1 MAANNTGDDITIGQT
16 NAGQD
21 GTELRADAN
30 DEGGFGNDFVLQ
42 LRVSPILTHRNAVD
56 GLRSIAVKQGRGVFA
71 QAEEIAGVFGSCLGS
86 GSHDIGV
93 SGQNEWVDDPDG
105 LHPGKGVG
113 VLGTVQL
120 ELGVGVVGENN
131 ASTNKN
137 GGQAIGVL
145 GHSSIGTGVQG
156 VSDRLAGGA
165 IGVEGLANAGDGA
178 TGVHG
183 QANFNDGFSRSSVG
197 VFAESDAGM
206 AIKANSPHGVGGV
219 FDATV
224 KGLVPPPVQPQ
235 GLPPPGRAGVF
246 GSDSAAQV
254 YLVPHQPLK
263 QPALNQ
269 TIPVQSLI
277 TKGLAAEFPANGQ
290 AGDLLCTTMRGTPP
304 RDVEIATL
312 WFCEKGGTDKNNPA
326 HWRQVILGQVFSGQ
340 G

>member
-1 MAANNTGDDITIGQT
+1 MAAHNTGDDITFGQT

-42 LRVSPILTHRNAVD
+42 LKVSPIIIHRNAVD

-86 GSHDIGV
+86 GVHDIGV
-93 SGQNEWVDDPDG
+93 RGENEWVDPPDG
-105 LHPGKGVG
+105 SNPGQGVG

-120 ELGVGVVGENN
+120 EQGVGVRGENT
-131 ASTNKN
+131 AIPTPS
-137 GGQAIGVL
+137 GGSAIAVV

-165 IGVEGLANAGDGA
+165 IGVEGVANAGDGA
-178 TGVHG
+178 IGVHG
-183 QANFNDGFSRSSVG
+183 QANGTNATSSVG

-224 KGLVPPPVQPQ
+224 KGLVYPPPVQPQ

-269 TIPVQSLI
+269 TFAVQALI

-312 WFCEKGGTDKNNPA
+312 WFCEKGGTDQANPA
-326 HWRQVILGQVFSGQ
+326 HWRQVLLGQVFSGH